1 MKKALVFLLIT
12 AFICLFAA
20 CGQTAPAPSPAPT
33 PAPTEAQPDV
43 PAPTPD
49 DEPSTEPTATPSPEP
64 TATPPEETPIPAP
77 VQTSEPAPEPTPT
90 PAPSPEPTPEPTP
103 APTPEPTPEPT
114 PAPEPYSLQTA
125 ATVLTLRGSALDREW
140 YFTLSELQSLGGT
153 FSGDYFSLGKDPVEL
168 TNAFTGIRV
177 SYLLEQVAGV
187 QSYKKATFTASDG
200 YAGSWSRGMINSMLI
215 NEKDPSASLPMILA
229 WTEDGAPCALRLV
242 MGQQLEGEYNRTNW
256 IRGVAVIEVR
266 AE

>member
-33 PAPTEAQPDV
+33 PAPTEAQPDA
-43 PAPTPD
+43 PAPD
-49 DEPSTEPTATPSPEP
+49 AEPSTEPSSEPTPTPSPEP

-90 PAPSPEPTPEPTP
+90 PAP
-103 APTPEPTPEPT
+103 TPEPTPEPAPEPTPDLT

-177 SYLLEQVAGV
+177 SYLIEQVAGV

-215 NEKDPSASLPMILA
+215 SEKDPSAALPMILA